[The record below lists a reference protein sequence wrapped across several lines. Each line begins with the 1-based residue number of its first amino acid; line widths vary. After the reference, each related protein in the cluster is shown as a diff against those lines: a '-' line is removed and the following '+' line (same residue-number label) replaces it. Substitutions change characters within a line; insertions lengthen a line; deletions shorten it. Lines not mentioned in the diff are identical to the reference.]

1 MAETYYTPGVCN
13 LNPAETKRRRAA
25 GYLGV
30 GLAVVIFAI
39 LAIWRVAPAYGFVL
53 FVPAWLAA
61 IGFLQAKNHFCV
73 SFAASGIY
81 SADDTSKTAEVET
94 AAHKQDQ
101 ARARRLNLQALAIG
115 VVGGVVG
122 FGLLWLLQR

>member
-30 GLAVVIFAI
+30 GLAILVLVGFAA
-39 LAIWRVAPAYGFVL
+39 LHLQPAFGLVL